1 MNPRVSSRPKSEKE
15 AFLIKKGLTTAEIIA
30 AFAAAG
36 VSDQVKTLLNAYKIF
51 QFQYHHY

>member
-15 AFLIKKGLTTAEIIA
+15 VFLIKKGLTTEEISA

-36 VSDQVKTLLNAYKIF
+36 VSEQVNPL
-51 QFQYHHY
+51 